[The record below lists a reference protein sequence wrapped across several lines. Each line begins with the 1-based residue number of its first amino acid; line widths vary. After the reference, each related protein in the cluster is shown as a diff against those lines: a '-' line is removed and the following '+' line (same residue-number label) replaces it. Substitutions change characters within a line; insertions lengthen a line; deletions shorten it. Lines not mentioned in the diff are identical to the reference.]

1 MPNKSFWPL
10 IVAWNEW
17 IYANLNFKNCWCN
30 VRSRWQFA
38 AEKFLV
44 IVSDVM
50 AFWFHFFILWI
61 LCLRQL
67 DLWLREK
74 DRRAEEQWREP
85 TSSDSQF
92 GPFTFQLFSLH
103 SNFPKNSI
111 FLKTEFRISEKNRIR
126 VPFKRRIV
134 AIYFD
139 FSKTK
144 TPRWD
149 LMNLNELNQSKHQVD
164 RALLMQPAFSGSSF
178 KRVSENF
185 IFKSFNPRRGKNLRK

>member
-1 MPNKSFWPL
+1 MPNKSLWPL
-10 IVAWNEW
+10 MVAWNEW

-30 VRSRWQFA
+30 VRCRWQFA

-50 AFWFHFFILWI
+50 AFWFRFFILWL

-92 GPFTFQLFSLH
+92 EPFTFQLFPLH

-111 FLKTEFRISEKNRIR
+111 FLKKIEFEFFSNGELSRFISI
-126 VPFKRRIV
+126 F
-134 AIYFD
+134 
-139 FSKTK
+139 
-144 TPRWD
+144 PRPSPPGGTWW
-149 LMNLNELNQSKHQVD
+149 
-164 RALLMQPAFSGSSF
+164 
-178 KRVSENF
+178 
-185 IFKSFNPRRGKNLRK
+185 I